1 VLSSLKFVFF
11 SHDLVDC
18 AMKKRLLNGLMGLGS
33 CIVDHNFPV
42 SAGPRYGQKT
52 FFLSSPSKAEK
63 TVGGVTLNHLSWAS
77 ALGVPAGL
85 VGTVGK
91 DSSADMIVDE
101 LRKRDIDC
109 SYLYQSLNHHTS
121 ESYVFVPQT
130 AGERTVV
137 MFAEPKRGR
146 LIGLPHWLSSV
157 QNCAMVSSE
166 IHQFSL
172 ETVLKFF
179 SKARRSNVPTA
190 LDFDMP
196 ASEVVGGRNKLG
208 NENELIGIL
217 EKADVI
223 KASRTAAWDLVG
235 QADTCVKLRSLTG
248 AKLVVITDGPAGSQL
263 FAEGMKRPMTFPA
276 IPPTGRILNT
286 LGAGDAFFGGLL
298 ASLYANYN
306 DIPTEEP
313 ELRLLAEHASA
324 CGAICCMSNSTM
336 APRRK
341 EMWLHAEDKI
351 HEQYYNTL
359 RDLALKV
366 KRRRATATV
375 PDQGGVLIPADEV
388 DEQQIESA

>member
-1 VLSSLKFVFF
+1 
-11 SHDLVDC
+11 
-18 AMKKRLLNGLMGLGS
+18 MKKRLVNGLMGLGS
-33 CIVDHNFPV
+33 CVVDHNFPV

-77 ALGVPAGL
+77 ALGVQVGL
-85 VGTVGK
+85 VGTVGQ
-91 DSSADMIVDE
+91 DSSAGMIVEE

-109 SYLYQSLNHHTS
+109 SYLYQSLEHHTS

-146 LIGLPHWLSSV
+146 LIGVPHWLRSV
-157 QNCAMVSSE
+157 SKCEMASSE

-172 ETVLKFF
+172 ETVLKYF
-179 SKARRSNVPTA
+179 SKAKRNKVTTA

-196 ASEVVGGRNKLG
+196 ASDVVGGKNKLG

-217 EKADVI
+217 ENADVI
-223 KASRTAAWDLVG
+223 KASRAAAWDLVG
-235 QADTCVKLRSLTG
+235 QANTCVRLRSLTG
-248 AKLVVITDGPAGSQL
+248 AKLVVITDGPAGSEL
-263 FAEGMKRPMTFPA
+263 CVEGMKKPMSFPA
-276 IPPTGRILNT
+276 VPPTGKLVNT

-306 DIPTEEP
+306 EIPTEES

-324 CGAICCMSNSTM
+324 CGAICCMANSTL
-336 APRRK
+336 APTRN
-341 EMWLHAEDKI
+341 EMWLHAKDKI
-351 HEQYYNTL
+351 HEQYYNAL

-366 KRRRATATV
+366 RRRRANATA
-375 PDQGGVLIPADEV
+375 PDRGGVFTPAEEV
-388 DEQQIESA
+388 DEQQVESA